1 MTGQV
6 RERVHGTDRGQPA
19 GGNRSSLHP
28 LPTCGVRPIFGT
40 KRRISRL
47 GGLVA
52 APQQRIGDFYD
63 EVVLPALVARL
74 DAAFPEFGWR
84 QDARGWV
91 ATNQE
96 MTHRVLGVRADR
108 VVAHGSAPPGFLVHG
123 GETML
128 WTAYVNGGDVP
139 RGETFRSV
147 VRELAARAGVDTSP
161 IDRSQPRDRSKELLD
176 DFFRLCRRRVA
187 RQGGRARALVSR
199 ATRFPARARS
209 IRSSLGSFPAS
220 CSRRTRS
227 RRRAIRSS
235 RSRSRACSQTV
246 VGPGGSAAH
255 GETSVDGS
263 GHFGLVRSGT
273 PTPPRATSTS
283 AERAAQACRRTA

>member
-1 MTGQV
+1 M
-6 RERVHGTDRGQPA
+6 
-19 GGNRSSLHP
+19 
-28 LPTCGVRPIFGT
+28 
-40 KRRISRL
+40 

-123 GETML
+123 GETDAL
-128 WTAYVNGGDVP
+128 D
-139 RGETFRSV
+139 R
-147 VRELAARAGVDTSP
+147 VR
-161 IDRSQPRDRSKELLD
+161 Q
-176 DFFRLCRRRVA
+176 RRRRSA
-187 RQGGRARALVSR
+187 RRDIPVGRARARDSSR
-199 ATRFPARARS
+199 SRYLTDRSIAASRPFKGAPAMTSSGCAGASCTARRARPHARISSDAAFRRARS
-209 IRSSLGSFPAS
+209 IRSTSGSFPAS

-227 RRRAIRSS
+227 RRPATPSS
-235 RSRSRACSQTV
+235 RSRSRA
-246 VGPGGSAAH
+246 
-255 GETSVDGS
+255 
-263 GHFGLVRSGT
+263 
-273 PTPPRATSTS
+273 
-283 AERAAQACRRTA
+283 